1 MSDNNDND
9 LIKKDKSPLMRK
21 FLSNIFN
28 IKDED
33 GLIDA
38 IKKAVDNEV
47 IDKSSHSMI
56 LGAMKISSLDV
67 GDIMISHTKMVS
79 INMSMTIEQILE
91 KTIGSTHTRIPVYCE
106 NKSEMLGILHA
117 KDLLKLIFDIEI
129 VGLTKNQLET
139 QDIQN
144 ILRPAIFIPETKKL
158 NSMLKDFK
166 NSQNHLAMVVDEYG
180 AISGLITIE
189 DILEEIVGDIED
201 EFDTIDENIT
211 KIADNKY
218 IVDATTAIEDFND
231 YFNTSINNENDFDT
245 IAGMIIQTLEY
256 LPQKA
261 DSIVVDGF
269 KFTVH
274 DADNRKIISILVEK
288 FKK

>member
-1 MSDNNDND
+1 MSSDND
-9 LIKKDKSPLMRK
+9 LIKKEKSSFMKK
-21 FLSNIFN
+21 FISSIFN
-28 IKDED
+28 IKDEND
-33 GLIDA
+33 LID
-38 IKKAVDNEV
+38 IIEKATDNEV
-47 IDKSSHSMI
+47 IDKSSQSMI

-67 GDIMISHTKMVS
+67 GDIMITHTKMVS
-79 INMSMTIEQILE
+79 INMSMSVREMLE

-106 NKSEMLGILHA
+106 NKTEVLGILHS

-129 VGLTKNQLET
+129 LGAVEKQLQTKN
-139 QDIQN
+139 IQN

-201 EFDTIDENIT
+201 EFDTIDENIS
-211 KIADNKY
+211 KIADDKFL
-218 IVDATTAIEDFND
+218 VDATTAIEDFNE
-231 YFNTSINNENDFDT
+231 YFNTSINDENDFDT

-256 LPQKA
+256 LPAKG

-274 DADNRKIISILVEK
+274 EADNRKIINVLVEK

>member
-1 MSDNNDND
+1 M
-9 LIKKDKSPLMRK
+9 
-21 FLSNIFN
+21 
-28 IKDED
+28 
-33 GLIDA
+33 
-38 IKKAVDNEV
+38 
-47 IDKSSHSMI
+47 
-56 LGAMKISSLDV
+56 
-67 GDIMISHTKMVS
+67 
-79 INMSMTIEQILE
+79 LE

-106 NKSEMLGILHA
+106 NKTEVLGILHS

-129 VGLTKNQLET
+129 LGAVEKQLQTK
-139 QDIQN
+139 DIQN

-201 EFDTIDENIT
+201 EFDTIDENIS
-211 KIADNKY
+211 KIADDKFL
-218 IVDATTAIEDFND
+218 VDATTAIEDFNE
-231 YFNTSINNENDFDT
+231 YFNTSINDENDFDT

-256 LPQKA
+256 LPAKG

-274 DADNRKIISILVEK
+274 EADNRKIINVLVEK

>member
-1 MSDNNDND
+1 MSSDND
-9 LIKKDKSPLMRK
+9 LIKKEKSSFMKK
-21 FLSNIFN
+21 FVSNLFN
-28 IKDED
+28 IKDEKD
-33 GLIDA
+33 LID
-38 IKKAVDNEV
+38 IIEKATDNEV
-47 IDKSSHSMI
+47 IDKSSQSMI

-67 GDIMISHTKMVS
+67 GDIMITHTKMVS
-79 INMSMTIEQILE
+79 IDMSMSVREMLE

-106 NKSEMLGILHA
+106 NKTEVLGILHS

-129 VGLTKNQLET
+129 LGAVEKQLQTK
-139 QDIQN
+139 DIQN

-201 EFDTIDENIT
+201 EFDTIDENIS
-211 KIADNKY
+211 KVADDKFL
-218 IVDATTAIEDFND
+218 VDATTTIEDFNE
-231 YFNTSINNENDFDT
+231 YFNTSINDENDFDT

-256 LPQKA
+256 LPAKG

-274 DADNRKIISILVEK
+274 EADNRKIINVLVEK

>member
-1 MSDNNDND
+1 MSSDND
-9 LIKKDKSPLMRK
+9 LIKKEKSSFMKK
-21 FLSNIFN
+21 FISSIFN
-28 IKDED
+28 IKDEND
-33 GLIDA
+33 LID
-38 IKKAVDNEV
+38 IIEKATDNEV
-47 IDKSSHSMI
+47 IDKSSQSMI

-67 GDIMISHTKMVS
+67 GDIMITHTKMVS
-79 INMSMTIEQILE
+79 INMSMSVREMLE

-106 NKSEMLGILHA
+106 NKTEVLGILHS

-129 VGLTKNQLET
+129 LGAVEKQLQTK
-139 QDIQN
+139 DIQN

-201 EFDTIDENIT
+201 EFDTIDENIS
-211 KIADNKY
+211 KIADDKFL
-218 IVDATTAIEDFND
+218 VDATTAIEDFNE
-231 YFNTSINNENDFDT
+231 YFNTSINDENDFDT

-256 LPQKA
+256 LPEKG

-274 DADNRKIISILVEK
+274 EADNRKIINVLVEK